1 MIFWTNDTYTFCFIF
16 AIVNVFGITKIKIFF
31 LDTQL
36 VMGLFTYYLFPILI
50 LTLFLKV
57 KKFSWLKRSLPQYAF
72 KYFKYSLTTVTSVF
86 FQLNCQ
92 SLIFGK
98 NVVWNYSTLIELL
111 NPLFGTLWYK
121 SYVIVFYSKQM
132 CYFIAP
138 IKLSQA

>member
-1 MIFWTNDTYTFCFIF
+1 MIFWTNDTYSFCFIF

-31 LDTQL
+31 LDIQL
-36 VMGLFTYYLFPILI
+36 VMELFTYYIFPILI
-50 LTLFLKV
+50 STLFLKV
-57 KKFSWLKRSLPQYAF
+57 KTFSWLKRSLSQYAF

-132 CYFIAP
+132 CYFIAL